1 MLRPCQGVLYVEL
14 IRSGEFRM
22 AGLSVGSPAAVLI
35 MQEARKLTMVQKITM
50 HVPHAV
56 LTALEHKGRYWL
68 APSRL
73 LRYQALL
80 LEQDDITLEKSTV
93 LNPASLMPT
102 DKKNDSNLDCLQV
115 IEQAYA
121 SRPDPR
127 DAPLQ
132 TPAEEL
138 YILME
143 AVVLRR
149 G

>member
-1 MLRPCQGVLYVEL
+1 MTYFSKQLAQVSSGWPGCLR
-14 IRSGEFRM
+14 
-22 AGLSVGSPAAVLI
+22 AAPAAVLI
-35 MQEARKLTMVQKITM
+35 MQEARKLPVVQKITM

-102 DKKNDSNLDCLQV
+102 EKKNDSNLDCLQV
-115 IEQAYA
+115 IEEAYA

-143 AVVLRR
+143 AVAF
-149 G
+149 